1 MFFYLQGICTLIL
14 YDMQNGSIAIDD
26 VTFEKLDAPT
36 GQGPVVTKGHAYQIT
51 QEVLYKRVGE

>member
-1 MFFYLQGICTLIL
+1 MDYFFLWGVCKYGA
-14 YDMQNGSIAIDD
+14 IAIDD

-36 GQGPVVTKGHAYQIT
+36 GQGPAVTKGHTYQIT